1 MEEKEIRKEEL
12 EEVILTEE
20 QEKEFSNG
28 KGDETEVLEVET
40 NE

>member
-1 MEEKEIRKEEL
+1 MEENKNI
-12 EEVILTEE
+12 EVEKIELTEE

-28 KGDETEVLEVET
+28 KGDETEVLEVES

>member
-1 MEEKEIRKEEL
+1 MFIIQKQVKKGVDFMDEEEI
-12 EEVILTEE
+12 VLTEE

-28 KGDETEVLEVET
+28 KGEE

>member
-1 MEEKEIRKEEL
+1 MEEIKNIETEEIE
-12 EEVILTEE
+12 LTEE

-28 KGDETEVLEVET
+28 KGDENEEEVET

>member
-1 MEEKEIRKEEL
+1 MEEIKNIEIEEI
-12 EEVILTEE
+12 ELTEE

-28 KGDETEVLEVET
+28 KGDETEVLEVES

>member
-1 MEEKEIRKEEL
+1 MEEIKNIETEEIE
-12 EEVILTEE
+12 LTEE

-28 KGDETEVLEVET
+28 KGDETEVLEVES

>member
-1 MEEKEIRKEEL
+1 MEEIKPTEII
-12 EEVILTEE
+12 EEVTLTEE

-28 KGDETEVLEVET
+28 KGEEE

>member
-1 MEEKEIRKEEL
+1 MEEIKNIETEKIE
-12 EEVILTEE
+12 LTEE

-28 KGDETEVLEVET
+28 KGDETEVLEVES

>member
-1 MEEKEIRKEEL
+1 MEEIKNIETEKIE
-12 EEVILTEE
+12 LTEE

-28 KGDETEVLEVET
+28 KGDESEVLEMES